1 MKANIPGAKE
11 GMYMSTDSITVDVRP
26 IDVHGDYTM
35 EARGLWR
42 MKGDFMGGPFVSHTR
57 LDKTNQRIVTA
68 EVFVYSPN
76 KLKRNLVRMLE
87 ASLYTLKLP
96 TEKTQGEIP
105 LGVAREVI
113 LKTFADPVM
122 LELCTPIIYG
132 SPKVAAYHRKSLDLP
147 TNFSIVNSASEAV
160 FNRLSVVNC
169 TDDEVKVEFSKP
181 DPEAGKAAL
190 GALEKAIEEFREG
203 LIDVIVTA
211 PINKHTIQ
219 SEGFSFP
226 GHTEYIEERLGDG
239 SKSLMILMKDDFR
252 VALVTGHIP
261 VRDIAS
267 TITKELI
274 QEKIAIFNRSLKQ
287 DFGIGAPRIAV
298 LALNP
303 HAGDE
308 GLLGTE
314 EQEIIIPAIQEMAAK
329 GILCYGPYPADGF
342 MGSGNFTHFDGVLA
356 MYHDQGLAP
365 FKALAMDEGV
375 NYTAGLQVV
384 RTSPAHGTAY
394 DIAGK
399 GLACEDSFRQ
409 AIYVAIDVFRNRL
422 RDKEAHANPL
432 RKQYYEK
439 RDDSDKLKL
448 DTVDDDV

>member
-1 MKANIPGAKE
+1 
-11 GMYMSTDSITVDVRP
+11 
-26 IDVHGDYTM
+26 M
-35 EARGLWR
+35 ETG
-42 MKGDFMGGPFVSHTR
+42 KIKIG
-57 LDKTNQRIVTA
+57 I
-68 EVFVYSPN
+68 
-76 KLKRNLVRMLE
+76 
-87 ASLYTLKLP
+87 
-96 TEKTQGEIP
+96 TQGDIN
-105 LGVAREVI
+105 GVGYEVI
-113 LKTFADPVM
+113 LKTFADPMM
-122 LELCTPIIYG
+122 LELCTPVVYG

-147 TNFSIVNSASEAV
+147 TNFSIVNSAAEAA
-160 FNRLSVVNC
+160 NDRLNVVNC
-169 TDDEVKVEFSKP
+169 TDDEVKVEFGKA
-181 DPEAGKAAL
+181 DAEAGKAAL
-190 GALEKAIEEFREG
+190 EALERAIEEYKAG

-219 SEGFSFP
+219 SEEFSFP
-226 GHTEYIEERLGDG
+226 GHTEYIEQKLGNG
-239 SKSLMILMKDDFR
+239 EKALMILLKDDFR

-261 VRDIAS
+261 VSQIAS
-267 TITKELI
+267 AITKELI
-274 QEKIAIFNRSLKQ
+274 EEKLEIFNRSLKQ

-298 LALNP
+298 LSLNP

-314 EQEIIIPAIQEMAAK
+314 EQDIISPAIQEMGAK

-375 NYTAGLQVV
+375 NFTAGLPVV

-399 GLACEDSFRQ
+399 GLASEDSFRQ
-409 AIYVAIDVFRNRL
+409 AVYVAIDVFRNRQNE
-422 RDKEAHANPL
+422 KAASANPL

-448 DTVDDDV
+448 DSVEEDL